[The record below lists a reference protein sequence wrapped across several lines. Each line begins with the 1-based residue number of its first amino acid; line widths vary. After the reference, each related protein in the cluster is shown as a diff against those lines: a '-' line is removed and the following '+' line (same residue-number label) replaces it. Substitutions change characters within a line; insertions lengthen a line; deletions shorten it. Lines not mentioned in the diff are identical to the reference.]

1 MKDFL
6 EDLKAGGCAD
16 LNAVMTTLNDARL
29 CREVLTYWR
38 DQGWV
43 EVARSMP
50 LVALR
55 GERFSWDLSLHAFCG
70 EAPAEDETEDPVTPE
85 DPGRSMTENADNDRG
100 ADTR

>member
-1 MKDFL
+1 MK
-6 EDLKAGGCAD
+6 ATGSAD

-29 CREVLTYWR
+29 CREVLAYWR

-55 GERFSWDLSLHAFCG
+55 SERFSLDVTLRVFCG
-70 EAPAEDETEDPVTPE
+70 EVPAEEPPE
-85 DPGRSMTENADNDRG
+85 DTTEIGRAHV
-100 ADTR
+100 